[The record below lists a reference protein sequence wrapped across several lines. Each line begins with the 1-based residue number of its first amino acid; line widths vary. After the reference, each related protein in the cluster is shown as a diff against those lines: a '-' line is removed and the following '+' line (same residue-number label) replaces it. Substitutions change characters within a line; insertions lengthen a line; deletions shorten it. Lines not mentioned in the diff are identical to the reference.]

1 MRVLLL
7 VVALLVASAGVASAG
22 GQVSSPEVGPP
33 ISVTPAQIQL
43 ALTCTPDLAHATR
56 DPVLL
61 TPAFAT
67 DTQSFGWNYSRS
79 LPAQGFPVCSL
90 SIPGGGFDDLQI
102 AAQYVVSAV
111 RTMAATSGHKVVL
124 MGHQHGPLDEM
135 WALKFWPDLPTLV
148 SDFVSLATPYNGTQ
162 SARSGCDRSKSCAPA
177 NWQIATGSAFL
188 TALNAV
194 PLPTGPSYTSIY
206 TTFDQLIYP
215 QPQASTIGGAGTTI
229 AVQDVCPSRPVEH
242 FGILSDNVTYL
253 LVLDAL
259 THDGPASTSRIPANA
274 CLTVASPNLD
284 PVGSALS
291 GFGTATSAV
300 INTVQQAVP
309 AEPAVAAYARE
320 PRP

>member
-1 MRVLLL
+1 MRVLLM
-7 VVALLVASAGVASAG
+7 VVLLMFASAGVASAG
-22 GQVSSPEVGPP
+22 GMTGGAPVQSPGPALT
-33 ISVTPAQIQL
+33 VDRIQL
-43 ALTCTPDLAHATR
+43 RHALTCTPDLAHAKK

-111 RTMAATSGHKVVL
+111 RTMHEASGRKVVL

-135 WALKFWPDLPTLV
+135 WALKFWPDLPALV

-162 SARSGCDRSKSCAPA
+162 SARTGCDSSKKCGPA

-188 TALNAV
+188 AALNSR
-194 PLPTGPSYTSIY
+194 PLPAGPSYTSIY
-206 TTFDQLIYP
+206 TMFDELIYP
-215 QPQASTIGGAGTTI
+215 QPTASTIGGVGASI
-229 AVQDVCPSRPVEH
+229 AVQDVCAYRPVEH

-253 LVLDAL
+253 LVMDAL
-259 THDGPASTSRIPANA
+259 THDGPADPARIPKKS
-274 CLTVASPNLD
+274 CLTVAAPGLD
-284 PVGSALS
+284 PIGSALS
-291 GFGTATSAV
+291 GPATATSAV
-300 INTVQQAVP
+300 INTVQQAVA
-309 AEPAVAAYARE
+309 AEPPVAEYAR
-320 PRP
+320 